1 MASDIFQTMK
11 LRTTER
17 LGLPAMMAIAVLA
30 MMIMMPV
37 RAAPPAT
44 IHYQGSLANAAGT
57 PINGNVAMTFRLY
70 GAASGG
76 AALFSET
83 QPSVSVVSG
92 LFNVQIG
99 AQAPINLPFD
109 APYWLTIA
117 VNADVEMSPRQPLAA
132 SAYAFRAVAADT
144 LAPAASIA
152 GAQISGSITNATIPA
167 ANVVGAVAGVPGP
180 QGPAGPP
187 GPVGPAGPSGADGGS
202 SPTANITLLPS
213 TAAGVGNVFKGTN
226 SFIHN
231 FGVQNVFTGELAGN
245 FTMTGGANTGHGF
258 AALAANSTGFG
269 NTGNGWFALGANT
282 TGASNTAS
290 GSVALANNT
299 TGSNNTAVGD
309 SALLFNIAGID
320 NTGIGA
326 GSLRL
331 TTVDANTAV
340 GARSLAKQTNGGRN
354 TAIGVEALFNNTTGY
369 LNVALGQIS
378 LHKNIDGIENT
389 AIGFGSMRANTSG
402 KQNAALGVGSMAA
415 NVGGEGNTALGT
427 DALASSQLGSYNIAV
442 GWRAGQLINFG
453 NYNITIGND
462 GTLFDEQTTRIGT
475 TQTRAFIAG
484 IRGVTTGSA
493 SGVPVLIDSAG
504 QLGTASSSQRVKDDI
519 ADMGSASDVLAQL
532 RPVTF
537 TYKAHAKIADKPRQY
552 GLIAEEVAAVAPD
565 LVARSASGEIET
577 VYYQHL
583 APMLLNELQKQ
594 RRTIQRQ
601 AELLSTMAGELD
613 AIKAQLT
620 K

>member
-1 MASDIFQTMK
+1 MMASDIFQTMK

-17 LGLPAMMAIAVLA
+17 LRLPAMMAIAVLA

-299 TGSNNTAVGD
+299 TGSENTAVGD
-309 SALLFNIAGID
+309 SALLFNTQAS
-320 NTGIGA
+320 N
-326 GSLRL
+326 
-331 TTVDANTAV
+331 NTAV
-340 GARSLAKQTNGGRN
+340 GFASLKSTTTGGDNTAMGKNSLASNVTGTRN
-354 TAIGVEALFNNTTGY
+354 TAIGSNSLANN
-369 LNVALGQIS
+369 LS
-378 LHKNIDGIENT
+378 
-389 AIGFGSMRANTSG
+389 
-402 KQNAALGVGSMAA
+402 
-415 NVGGEGNTALGT
+415 EGNTAVGFFTLLKNTEGFENT
-427 DALASSQLGSYNIAV
+427 AVGSYAMIENTTGRSNIALGDGALKENV
-442 GWRAGQLINFG
+442 GGQENVGVGSAALGKNRFGSDNIAIGYFAGFDMING
-453 NYNITIGND
+453 HNNIHIGNKGAVESD
-462 GTLFDEQTTRIGT
+462 TSRIGT
-475 TQTRAFIAG
+475 TQTRTFIAG

-519 ADMGSASDVLAQL
+519 ADMGGASDVLAQL